1 MRMINDFDLVFDKEK
16 YLAAREDK
24 FGHLVEK
31 SGLRRKFDDAFDDA
45 RKYCQPIACYK
56 AFPIG
61 RIRHQKVDL
70 DAGVTLGGGPV
81 VSVIAGA
88 REVVLAVCTLGRAI
102 DERIKELR
110 NDNHAFKMLML
121 DELASWGLDQ
131 VRYQVLAEISRGY
144 ASLGWRTSSCLS
156 PGESSWSVHDQ
167 KIIFQMLDT
176 KQIGVELSS
185 EYVMIPLKS
194 LSLLVGV
201 GDRPLGIEGL
211 SSCEFC
217 SIKNRCQYS
226 GLRVS

>member
-1 MRMINDFDLVFDKEK
+1 MWIIDDFDLVFDKENYLEVRQDK
-16 YLAAREDK
+16 YGYLLDR
-24 FGHLVEK
+24 

-56 AFPIG
+56 AFPIE
-61 RIRHQKVDL
+61 RIRHQKVDI
-70 DAGVTLGGGPV
+70 DAGVTIGGGPV
-81 VSVIAGA
+81 VSVIGGA
-88 REVVLAVCTLGRAI
+88 QEVVLAVCTVGIAI

-110 NDNHAFKMLML
+110 NHKHAFKMLIL

-131 VRYQVLAEISRGY
+131 VRYQVLAEISERY
-144 ASLGWRTSSCLS
+144 ESLGWRTSSCLS

-167 KIIFQMLDT
+167 KTIFQMLDT
-176 KQIGVELSS
+176 KQIGVELGS
-185 EYVMIPLKS
+185 EYVMTPLKS

-201 GDRPLGIEGL
+201 GDRPLGSEGL

-217 SIKNRCQYS
+217 SIKNHCQSS